1 MVRVLH
7 NRHFVRLREGK
18 RQRKTPSSQVPGR
31 TGPVGPLTTPSLLDF
46 VKMHSIPPATLAPIH
61 IAKRTDSCGTA
72 FWGGTLQ
79 FLPPTK
85 PGF

>member
-7 NRHFVRLREGK
+7 NRHFVRLREATEK
-18 RQRKTPSSQVPGR
+18 DTVKPGPR
-31 TGPVGPLTTPSLLDF
+31 PHGTCGPLTTPSLLDF

-61 IAKRTDSCGTA
+61 VAKRTDSCGTA
-72 FWGGTLQ
+72 LWGGTLQ